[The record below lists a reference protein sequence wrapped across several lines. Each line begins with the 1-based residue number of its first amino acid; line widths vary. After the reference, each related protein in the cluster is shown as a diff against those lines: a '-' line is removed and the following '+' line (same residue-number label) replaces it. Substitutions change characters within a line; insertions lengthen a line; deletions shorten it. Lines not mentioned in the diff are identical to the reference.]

1 MNFKKTE
8 VNHRTFF
15 SASMRH
21 CDQPKCYMGQNFA
34 LSSNLVSDW
43 DQVPGIRVK
52 SGPEVFAIFVFCFY
66 LEIAAFLAFSD
77 TCIRF
82 YAKFWT

>member
-1 MNFKKTE
+1 
-8 VNHRTFF
+8 
-15 SASMRH
+15 
-21 CDQPKCYMGQNFA
+21 MGQNFA

-66 LEIAAFLAFSD
+66 LAIAAFLASSD
-77 TCIRF
+77 ARIRF
-82 YAKFWT
+82 YAKFWTYSIFLGNFSLLVWEVQGVNFAGFM